1 MKENN
6 PLSPHIQ
13 IYNWHI
19 SSLISISHRITGIIN
34 IILITLICLWTA
46 LLLLGDINYELIQK
60 FFETFFGKF
69 LIMGTVWSFSFQIL
83 SEIRHLFWD
92 LGLGFELKTS
102 NITGLLVIFG
112 SFVLTILIFTLGSSV
127 ILMPLMLWFL
137 FNLVSYYDK
146 SYDEVLL
153 FFTSQPTKFL
163 FSLFIIFA
171 YFYSSLSISEVFE
184 DYIESE
190 KLKYVANRLLYLFA
204 IIIPISTLL
213 LLFKLSL

>member
-1 MKENN
+1 M
-6 PLSPHIQ
+6 
-13 IYNWHI
+13 
-19 SSLISISHRITGIIN
+19 IN
-34 IILITLICLWTA
+34 ATKKWI
-46 LLLLGDINYELIQK
+46 
-60 FFETFFGKF
+60 F
-69 LIMGTVWSFSFQIL
+69 LKI
-83 SEIRHLFWD
+83 
-92 LGLGFELKTS
+92 
-102 NITGLLVIFG
+102 
-112 SFVLTILIFTLGSSV
+112 SSV

-137 FNLVSYYDK
+137 FNSVSYYDK

-153 FFTSQPTKFL
+153 FFTSQPSKFL